1 MSGEIADRIQ
11 EHKLHG
17 GFFLGTS
24 KQMGIRSIFLE
35 NIHYSLICPKAERD
49 AIRQG
54 IPQSLENHIWIEMSG
69 AASSNRH
76 LQQFWRAN
84 RLAPKR
90 QILCDYPQTIID
102 LVADGLGIAMV
113 PESKAAAA
121 INAGRPVAVI
131 EEYRQTLP
139 LHFIHADEYAQNPG
153 LQLLKQCI
161 GTVWQMPDNGYAGPS
176 ESETETE

>member
-1 MSGEIADRIQ
+1 
-11 EHKLHG
+11 
-17 GFFLGTS
+17 
-24 KQMGIRSIFLE
+24 
-35 NIHYSLICPKAERD
+35 
-49 AIRQG
+49 
-54 IPQSLENHIWIEMSG
+54 MSG

-139 LHFIHADEYAQNPG
+139 LHFIHADEDAQNPG

-161 GTVWQMPDNGYAGPS
+161 ETVWQMPDNGYAGPS